1 MKVNLKFNGMPILY
15 KTLNKK
21 KEMEIDFP
29 GKTLRELIVRL
40 TGKYGV
46 PMQKALLDKNGNVDV
61 EIRVVLN
68 NTTYLTEGRM
78 EAILNDGDT
87 LAFMGAS

>member
-15 KTLNKK
+15 KTLNRK
-21 KEMEIDFP
+21 KEVEIEFT
-29 GKTLRELIVRL
+29 GNTLRELIVRL
-40 TGKYGV
+40 TGKYGL
-46 PMQKALLDKNGNVDV
+46 PMQKALLDKNGDVDV

-68 NTTYLTEGRM
+68 GASYLTECRM
-78 EAILNDGDT
+78 ETVLNDGDT

>member
-15 KTLNKK
+15 KTLNRK
-21 KEMEIDFP
+21 KEVEIEFT
-29 GKTLRELIVRL
+29 GNTLRELIVRL
-40 TGKYGV
+40 TGKYGL
-46 PMQKALLDKNGNVDV
+46 PMQKALLDKNGDVDV

-68 NTTYLTEGRM
+68 GASYLTEGRM
-78 EAILNDGDT
+78 ETALNDGDT

>member
-21 KEMEIDFP
+21 KELEIDFP
-29 GKTLRELIVRL
+29 GKTIRELIAKLIRQF
-40 TGKYGV
+40 GV
-46 PMQKALLDKNGNVDV
+46 PMQKALLDSKGDVDV

-68 NTTYLTEGRM
+68 DTYLTEGRM

-87 LAFMGAS
+87 LAFRGAS

>member
-15 KTLNKK
+15 KTLNRK
-21 KEMEIDFP
+21 KEVEIEFT
-29 GKTLRELIVRL
+29 GNTLRELIVRL
-40 TGKYGV
+40 TGKYGL
-46 PMQKALLDKNGNVDV
+46 PMQKALLDKNGDVDV

-68 NTTYLTEGRM
+68 GASYLTEGRM
-78 EAILNDGDT
+78 ETVLNDGDT

>member
-21 KEMEIDFP
+21 KEIEIEFT
-29 GKTLRELIVRL
+29 GNTLRELITRL

-46 PMQKALLDKNGNVDV
+46 PMQKALLDKNGDVDV

-68 NTTYLTEGRM
+68 NTNYLTEGRM
-78 EAILNDGDT
+78 EMALNDGDT